1 MPKGNISLRDCPP
14 DTCGIKTAP
23 KGVQYDLHSWHK
35 NYDPV
40 VNTINMKTTVCIPLG
55 MALMVLVACG
65 DGNTGTDKTTDSST
79 VNQDHT
85 TNADTATQSTT
96 TSSNIDATPLDEK
109 TGKWATEAAG
119 GGMME
124 VTLGQTAQQQAASQ
138 RVKDF
143 GSMMVRDHTKANDEL
158 KSIAAAKNFTL
169 PAMLPEKHQKHV
181 DDLSKKQGNDFD
193 KAYMK
198 MMVDD
203 HEEDVKKFEKAASDA
218 TDPAIKDFAARTLPT
233 LRAHLDSAK
242 AINKA
247 LK

>member
-1 MPKGNISLRDCPP
+1 MPKDSISRLHLPP
-14 DTCGIKTAP
+14 GTCGIKTVP
-23 KGVQYDLHSWHK
+23 KDIQCCAASWHE
-35 NYDPV
+35 NY
-40 VNTINMKTTVCIPLG
+40 NYIINSSNMKTTVCMPFI
-55 MALMVLVACG
+55 MALMVMIACN
-65 DGNTGTDKTTDSST
+65 DSNTDADTNRIKDSSA
-79 VNQDHT
+79 VSQDHT
-85 TNADTATQSTT
+85 TVDTSKQAAK
-96 TSSNIDATPLDEK
+96 SNIDATPLDEK
-109 TGKWATEAAG
+109 SGKWATEAAG

-158 KSIAAAKNFTL
+158 KAIANAKNFTL

-198 MMVDD
+198 MMVND

-218 TDPAIKDFAARTLPT
+218 TDPAIKDFAARTLPV
-233 LRAHLDSAK
+233 LRAHLDSAR

-247 LK
+247 L

>member
-1 MPKGNISLRDCPP
+1 MFKGNISLHYSPP
-14 DTCGIKTAP
+14 GICGLKTVP
-23 KGVQYDLHSWHK
+23 KPIQYRIASWH
-35 NYDPV
+35 NYYELV
-40 VNTINMKTTVCIPLG
+40 VNTINMKTKVCIPFF
-55 MALMVLVACG
+55 MALTVMAACG
-65 DGNTGTDKTTDSST
+65 DGNTESVDKTADSST
-79 VNQDHT
+79 VTQTPAT
-85 TNADTATQSTT
+85 TDPSQPT
-96 TSSNIDATPLDEK
+96 TSNNIDATPLDEK
-109 TGKWATEAAG
+109 TGKWATEIAG

-124 VTLGQTAQQQAASQ
+124 VSLGQTAQQQAASQ

-158 KSIAAAKNFTL
+158 KAIATAKSFTL

-181 DDLSKKQGNDFD
+181 DDLSKKTGNDFD
-193 KAYMK
+193 KDYIK

-203 HEEDVKKFEKAASDA
+203 HEDDIKKFEKAASDA

-242 AINKA
+242 AIHKD

>member
-1 MPKGNISLRDCPP
+1 
-14 DTCGIKTAP
+14 
-23 KGVQYDLHSWHK
+23 
-35 NYDPV
+35 
-40 VNTINMKTTVCIPLG
+40 MKTKVCIPFF
-55 MALMVLVACG
+55 MAITVMAACG
-65 DGNTGTDKTTDSST
+65 DGNTGSADKAADSST
-79 VNQDHT
+79 VNQT
-85 TNADTATQSTT
+85 PADSSQPT

-158 KSIAAAKNFTL
+158 KSIASAKNFTL

-181 DDLSKKQGNDFD
+181 DDLSKKTGSDFD

-198 MMVDD
+198 MMVND

-242 AINKA
+242 AIHKD